1 MDNLRERVKEAHH
14 GSPDV
19 IIGKKGVTREVLDEI
34 ERRLDK
40 KGVVKVKMLRTAVGP
55 GRERREAARSIAEA
69 LGARLMGVRGRTFI
83 LYREKQDLLFQRRRP
98 SRSRTRWARQW

>member
-1 MDNLRERVKEAHH
+1 MESLRERVKEAHH
-14 GSPDV
+14 GRPDV
-19 IIGKKGVTREVLDEI
+19 IIGKKGVTWEVLEEI

-55 GRERREAARSIAEA
+55 GRERREAAERVAEA
-69 LGARLMGVRGRTFI
+69 LGAKLMGVRGRTFI

-98 SRSRTRWARQW
+98 TRSRTRWARQW